1 MNIQLKPMK
10 LLVKK
15 LDDTKYKRTIT
26 DLNGNV
32 IWEDKEQWYV
42 YNGDIVMDAQRM
54 DDLINQMKRVSFWNI
69 VEVENEFTE

>member
-42 YNGDIVMDAQRM
+42 YNGDIVMDAQRIN
-54 DDLINQMKRVSFWNI
+54 DLINQMKRVSFWNI
-69 VEVENEFTE
+69 VEVENDFA

>member
-26 DLNGNV
+26 DLDGNL

-42 YNGDIVMDAQRM
+42 YDNIVVMDAVRM
-54 DDLINQMKRVSFWNI
+54 SDLINQMKQLPFWNI
-69 VEVENEFTE
+69 VEVENEFAE